1 MIPKPLRS
9 VLWLFVI
16 VNIFTVVFYS
26 GFKKIDTDP
35 NVFLIGNVYLC
46 IITLF
51 SYWFMSNGS
60 KSKSTVQFTSAV
72 YGSFLM
78 KLMFS
83 VLIVIIYSKW
93 AGSNMNSNGIM
104 GCLFLYLVYMFLE
117 VKGLMS
123 LFRKD

>member
-35 NVFLIGNVYLC
+35 NVFLVGNLYLC

>member
-9 VLWLFVI
+9 ILWLFI
-16 VNIFTVVFYS
+16 AVNIFTVVFYS

-35 NVFLIGNVYLC
+35 NVFLIGNAFLC
-46 IITLF
+46 IITVV
-51 SYWFMSNGS
+51 SYWFMSTGS
-60 KSKSTVQFTSAV
+60 RAKSTLRFTSAV

-83 VLIVIIYSKW
+83 VLIVIVYSKW
-93 AGSNMNSNGIM
+93 AGNKMNTNGII
-104 GCLFLYLVYMFLE
+104 GCLFLYFAYMFLE

-123 LFRKD
+123 LFRKE

>member
-9 VLWLFVI
+9 ILWLFVI
-16 VNIFTVVFYS
+16 VNMITVVFYS

-35 NVFLIGNVYLC
+35 NVFLVGNLYLC
-46 IITLF
+46 IITLVSF
-51 SYWFMSNGS
+51 WFMSTGS

-78 KLMFS
+78 KLIFS
-83 VLIVIIYSKW
+83 ALVVIVYSKW
-93 AGSNMNSNGIM
+93 AGSNMNSNGII
-104 GCLFLYLVYMFLE
+104 GCLFLYLIYMFLE

-123 LFRKD
+123 LFNKD